1 MNAAA
6 LRDGTSQSCGCF
18 RADLME
24 TKYTDAPRLQKKH
37 PRLYRIWLCMKT
49 RCLNAKHFTFENYGG
64 RGVKVCEQWRTS
76 FEAFLTDMGDPAPGL
91 TLERIDNEK
100 GYEPGN
106 CKWANRYEQGRN
118 KRNNIWFDWK
128 GQKMILSEVART
140 EGVSLASFRQYM
152 VERGLSTEDAVAL
165 CKKRGRLWKD
175 RPRNGVSP

>member
-1 MNAAA
+1 M
-6 LRDGTSQSCGCF
+6 
-18 RADLME
+18 
-24 TKYTDAPRLQKKH
+24 
-37 PRLYRIWLCMKT
+37 
-49 RCLNAKHFTFENYGG
+49 
-64 RGVKVCEQWRTS
+64 
-76 FEAFLTDMGDPAPGL
+76 TDMGDPAPGL